1 MPRAKN
7 RVASRA
13 RRKKIIKRAKGY
25 FGRTKN
31 NFTLAKDA
39 FFRAGKYAF
48 RDRKQNKRNFRSLW
62 IVRLNAAVRQF
73 DMTYSD
79 FIGGLKKKNIALDRK
94 TLAHLAL
101 HEPESFKKIV
111 EMVKS

>member
-31 NFTLAKDA
+31 NITLAKDA

-48 RDRKQNKRNFRSLW
+48 RDRKARKRRFRSLW
-62 IVRLNAAVRQF
+62 IVRLNAAVRNYG
-73 DMTYSD
+73 MAYSD
-79 FIGGLKKKNIALDRK
+79 FIGGLKKKNILLDRK

-101 HEPESFKKIV
+101 HEPESFKTIV

>member
-48 RDRKQNKRNFRSLW
+48 RDRKQRKRNFRSLW
-62 IVRLNAAVRQF
+62 IIRLNAAARQF

-79 FIGGLKKKNIALDRK
+79 LIGGLRKKNIALDRK

>member
-13 RRKKIIKRAKGY
+13 RRKKVIKHAKGY
-25 FGRTKN
+25 FGRKKN
-31 NFTLAKDA
+31 NIALAKDA

-48 RDRKQNKRNFRSLW
+48 RDRRQRKRQFRTLW
-62 IVRLNAAVRQF
+62 IVRLNAAVRQY
-73 DMTYSD
+73 DMAYSD
-79 FIGGLKKKNIALDRK
+79 FIAGLKAKNVELDRK
-94 TLAHLAL
+94 SLAHLAM

-111 EMVKS
+111 ELVKS

>member
-13 RRKKIIKRAKGY
+13 RRKKIVKRAKGY

-48 RDRKQNKRNFRSLW
+48 RDRKTRKRNFRSLW
-62 IVRLNAAVRQF
+62 IMRLNAAVRPF
-73 DMTYSD
+73 GIGYSD
-79 FIGGLKKKNIALDRK
+79 FICGLKKKNIALDRK
-94 TLAHLAL
+94 TLAHLAM

>member
-13 RRKKIIKRAKGY
+13 RRKKIIRRAKGY

-48 RDRKQNKRNFRSLW
+48 RDRKQRKRQFRSLW
-62 IVRLNAAVRQF
+62 IVRLNAAVRKSGIA
-73 DMTYSD
+73 YSD
-79 FIGGLKKKNIALDRK
+79 FIAGLRKKNITLNRK

-111 EMVKS
+111 ELVKS

>member
-25 FGRTKN
+25 FGRSKN

-48 RDRKQNKRNFRSLW
+48 RDRKQRKRQFRSLW
-62 IVRLNAAVRQF
+62 IMRLNAAVREF
-73 DMTYSD
+73 DMAYSD
-79 FIGGLKKKNIALDRK
+79 FISGLKKKNIELDRK
-94 TLAHLAL
+94 VLAHLAL

-111 EMVKS
+111 ELVKA

>member
-48 RDRKQNKRNFRSLW
+48 RDRKARKRNFRSLW
-62 IVRLNAAVRQF
+62 IIRLNAAVRPF
-73 DMTYSD
+73 GIGYSE
-79 FIGGLKKKNIALDRK
+79 FISGLKKKNITLDRK
-94 TLAHLAL
+94 TLAHLAM

>member
-13 RRKKIIKRAKGY
+13 RRKKIIKRASGY

-48 RDRKQNKRNFRSLW
+48 RDRKARKRTFRSLW
-62 IVRLNAAVRQF
+62 IMRLNAAVRPYGIG
-73 DMTYSD
+73 YSD
-79 FIGGLKKKNIALDRK
+79 FIGGLKKKNIGLDRK